1 MTLRQSDIAQLVV
14 DLIRR
19 VEVLEE
25 HVIGKLPG
33 SVEPP
38 KQAASEKPTKKPKKK
53 VEKAPEEDEF
63 DLDLGKIPLMSDTEL
78 VQICNRIG
86 FTSASKA
93 LHRDD
98 LVNLLVGEEVNVDD
112 PLEEQRT
119 KTFDFVSNNK
129 KMLTSVLTCD
139 MHCPTCPHHQVVECW
154 SDNKDLVS

>member
-1 MTLRQSDIAQLVV
+1 MSLRQSEVVQLLLDIVK
-14 DLIRR
+14 R

-38 KQAASEKPTKKPKKK
+38 PKVEVKKAAPKKKKK
-53 VEKAPEEDEF
+53 VEELAEEEF
-63 DLDLGKIPLMSDTEL
+63 DLDMGKIPLMSNSEL
-78 VQICNRIG
+78 AQICSRIG
-86 FTSASKA
+86 FPYASRS

-98 LVNLLVGEEVNVDD
+98 LVSLIAGEDIGVDD

-119 KTFDFVSNNK
+119 RTYGFVNNNK